1 MDISLTGLV
10 RLLLPRVPLLL
21 KTALLNALSLSPN
34 SSKQDLQTEL
44 TVIIIRS
51 IITIRRPMTYLQ
63 HISRKDPA
71 IKGPVSIAKVTILAP
86 SEVNGP
92 RDAIVQAIKALGDG
106 TETYTLPAID
116 AVNAEWTGYRKG
128 VPKNEPRP
136 DVPEEDQYRILMST
150 VASKTTILYFHGGA
164 YFLMS
169 SASHRDP
176 VSRLAKLTGGRGFS
190 VDYRLAPQNPFPA
203 QLLDGLIAYLY
214 LLAPPPG
221 SLHEKV
227 SAKHIVFAGDSAG
240 ANLCVAMLQLLLT
253 LQRIGVKTIKFH
265 GVEVPVELP
274 AGIAPNSCWAD
285 ICRSLPSINANASLD
300 YLDPPSASGIAKTD
314 PIPDDL
320 WPTKPP
326 RAEIFCNASM
336 MTHPLASPLA
346 AKPED
351 WRGMPPAWFCLG
363 NEGLEDEITVLARR
377 MHAGGGSVAFVGYE
391 GMPHCFAMV
400 FPTTAKGKDCFERQ
414 GKFITD
420 VTTGKAPTSSQ
431 AVWIK
436 AFSNPLA
443 ATPWKFEDLSKLS
456 DEDVAEAMRRMQ
468 THARSREEEALKK
481 WNEQQS
487 KAKL

>member
-1 MDISLTGLV
+1 
-10 RLLLPRVPLLL
+10 L

-51 IITIRRPMTYLQ
+51 IITIRRSMSYLQ
-63 HISRKDPA
+63 HISRKDPG
-71 IKGPVSIAKVTILAP
+71 IKGPVSIAKVTIPAP
-86 SEVNGP
+86 LDENGP
-92 RDAIVQAIKALGDG
+92 RDAIVRAIKELGDG
-106 TETYTLPAID
+106 TETYTLPD
-116 AVNAEWTGYRKG
+116 VEAVNAEWTGYRKG
-128 VPKNEPRP
+128 VLKNEPRP
-136 DVPEEDQYRILMST
+136 DVTEEDQYKILMST
-150 VASKTTILYFHGGA
+150 VTSKTAILYFHGGA

-214 LLAPPPG
+214 LLSPPPG
-221 SLHEKV
+221 SLHEQV

-253 LQRIGVKTIKFH
+253 LQRIGMKTIRFH
-265 GVEVPVELP
+265 GVDVPVELP

-300 YLDPPSASGIAKTD
+300 YLDPPSAVGIAKAD

-320 WPTKPP
+320 WPAKPP

-336 MTHPLASPLA
+336 MAHPLASPLA
-346 AKPED
+346 AKPEH
-351 WRGMPPAWFCLG
+351 WKGMSPAWLCLG

-377 MHAGGGSVAFVGYE
+377 MHAGGGMVDFVGYE

-400 FPTTAKGKDCFERQ
+400 FPTSTKGKDCFERQ
-414 GKFITD
+414 GKFITN
-420 VTTGKAPTSSQ
+420 VTTGNAPTSSQ
-431 AVWIK
+431 AVWVK
-436 AFSNPLA
+436 AFSNPLEA
-443 ATPWKFEDLSKLS
+443 MPQKFDSLSKLS
-456 DEDVAEAMRRMQ
+456 DEEVVEAMNRMQ
-468 THARSREEEALKK
+468 THARRREEEGLKK

-487 KAKL
+487 RAKL